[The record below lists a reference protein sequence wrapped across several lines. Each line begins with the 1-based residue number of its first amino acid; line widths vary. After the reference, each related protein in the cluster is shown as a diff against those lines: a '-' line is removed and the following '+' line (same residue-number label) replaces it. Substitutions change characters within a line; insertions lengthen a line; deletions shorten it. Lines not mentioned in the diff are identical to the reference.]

1 MPKLDSTHTASRLQ
15 KRITQLEANE
25 EVAAKDI
32 KAVLD
37 ISQQHQL
44 EQAWDAQRKI
54 RKLVNTRDEAA
65 KKLAGWKT
73 KREVQI
79 EVLKEA
85 LERAEGA
92 LVDDLEELMHKKEVR
107 SSKIYMDNFFAALDK
122 VKSTEQAKSEA
133 NAALTRSHLRRMDG
147 AEFSVGSARDRSV
160 REMEEALI
168 AQIRKNMTP
177 EQFEQQ
183 QMIDDLERNKRK
195 NHEKR

>member
-122 VKSTEQAKSEA
+122 GKSTEQAKSEA

-147 AEFSVGSARDRSV
+147 SDFSVGSARDKSV
-160 REMEEALI
+160 REIEEELI

>member
-44 EQAWDAQRKI
+44 EQAWDAQKKI
-54 RKLVNTRDEAA
+54 RKLVKTRDDEV

-85 LERAEGA
+85 LEQAQGA

-107 SSKIYMDNFFAALDK
+107 SSKIYMDSYFATLDK
-122 VKSTEQAKSEA
+122 GKSKEQAKSEA
-133 NAALTRSHLRRMDG
+133 NAELTRSHLRRLDG
-147 AEFSVGSARDRSV
+147 ADFSVGSARDRSV
-160 REMEEALI
+160 RNMEDGLR
-168 AQIRKNMTP
+168 AQIKKNMTP
-177 EQFEQQ
+177 EQLEQQ
-183 QMIDDLERNKRK
+183 HMLDDIERK
-195 NHEKR
+195 NGKITKID

>member
-44 EQAWDAQRKI
+44 EQAWDAQKKI
-54 RKLVNTRDEAA
+54 RKLVKTRDDEV

-107 SSKIYMDNFFAALDK
+107 SSKIYMDSYFATLDK
-122 VKSTEQAKSEA
+122 GKSKCS
-133 NAALTRSHLRRMDG
+133 LRCRSY
-147 AEFSVGSARDRSV
+147 
-160 REMEEALI
+160 
-168 AQIRKNMTP
+168 RK
-177 EQFEQQ
+177 
-183 QMIDDLERNKRK
+183 
-195 NHEKR
+195 

>member
-133 NAALTRSHLRRMDG
+133 NAALKRSHLRRMDG

>member
-44 EQAWDAQRKI
+44 EQAWDAQKKI
-54 RKLVNTRDEAA
+54 RKLVKTRDDEV

-107 SSKIYMDNFFAALDK
+107 SSKIYMDNYFAALDK
-122 VKSTEQAKSEA
+122 GKSTEQAKSEA
-133 NAALTRSHLRRMDG
+133 NAELTRSHLRRMDG
-147 AEFSVGSARDRSV
+147 ADFSIASARDKSV
-160 REMEEALI
+160 REIEESLI

-177 EQFEQQ
+177 EQLEQQ
-183 QMIDDLERNKRK
+183 LMLDDIEQKKRE